1 MKIMLQE
8 TTAKVVCLATRKHQD
23 WFDKA
28 DKEIQ
33 ELLKKKRSCHNHLLA
48 KLDDQAAKAA
58 HKTACSTLQTKL
70 RTMQNDWWTGLAA
83 RTQRYANMGDM
94 RAFYEALKAVYGP
107 HIRSKPLYPLR
118 MEVSC

>member
-33 ELLKKKRSCHNHLLA
+33 ELLKKKHFCYNHLLA

-58 HKTACSTLQTKL
+58 HKTACSTLRAKL
-70 RTMQNDWWTGLAA
+70 RTMQNNWWTALAE
-83 RTQRYANMGDM
+83 RTQRFADMGDM
-94 RAFYEALKAVYGP
+94 RAFHEATYHP
-107 HIRSKPLYPLR
+107 NQR
-118 MEVSC
+118 